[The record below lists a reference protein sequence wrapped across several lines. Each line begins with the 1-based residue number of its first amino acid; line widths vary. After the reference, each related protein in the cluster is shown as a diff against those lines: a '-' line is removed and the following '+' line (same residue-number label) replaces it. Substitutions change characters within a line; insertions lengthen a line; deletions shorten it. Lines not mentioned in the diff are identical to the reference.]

1 MMSTAWRTFLASYA
15 EGFTLLRRS
24 GVRYV
29 PWIVGSAVF
38 AIPLLL
44 TPANATSDQLAAP
57 TLVMCGGFFLVAF
70 VLSFFALADAAGTIQ
85 PAFRMT
91 PIRLAMTAVLYVL
104 TWLATNIAGCIF
116 YIPAFYVGVK
126 LSLCVPYYLLG
137 SDEQQ
142 LEPALRSAW
151 NATTG
156 VYWESL
162 AVIALC
168 GLSYFVAL
176 VVASMP
182 LSFSIPSLH
191 PMALAAVP
199 IAVAVTVYAI
209 TCAFVVWLRWAVAL
223 QSRSPV
229 TPVAATQ
236 QMS

>member
-1 MMSTAWRTFLASYA
+1 M
-15 EGFTLLRRS
+15 
-24 GVRYV
+24 RYV
-29 PWIVGSAVF
+29 PWIVGSALF
-38 AIPLLL
+38 GIPMLLA
-44 TPANATSDQLAAP
+44 PGHATSDQLAVPAI
-57 TLVMCGGFFLVAF
+57 VMCGGFLLVVF
-70 VLSFFALADAAGTIQ
+70 VLSFFALADATRTID
-85 PAFRMT
+85 PSFRMT
-91 PIRLAMTAVLYVL
+91 PIRLAMTVVLYVL
-104 TWLATNIAGCIF
+104 TWLATNLAGCIF
-116 YIPAFYVGVK
+116 YIPAFFVGVK

-168 GLSYFVAL
+168 GFSYFIAL
-176 VVASMP
+176 IVASMP
-182 LSFSIPSLH
+182 LSFSIPALH

-199 IAVAVTVYAI
+199 IAVAVTVYAV

-223 QSRSPV
+223 QSREPVSPI
-229 TPVAATQ
+229 PATQ